1 MSIRP
6 PRKFRFS
13 APGLV
18 FGFLLGILAGPTAHA
33 EIAGGV
39 LCSADEPCNARGIYT
54 RASAGPTKSDAI
66 RVNPAAVP
74 VEKITG
80 IETIYYDSSFDFA
93 LVKGLGRVGAA
104 ISPSNNEETFFG
116 APAVETDQQFAERMR
131 ERGKYETKKYTLAAA
146 VNLFSTRGR
155 GLLRTSANLGVMAR
169 YYTATSHITPGA
181 GLQFSTGPFLFG
193 GAVYQD
199 ERQLLPDDPAQDP
212 SGRPSD
218 QSMVSTYS
226 ATLNLESFMLD
237 YSVTETRTVQPAKV
251 SVATLTGFWGKRTIL
266 TLARR
271 ALTSERP
278 AYRFSSESLDYTRQN
293 VEWFGGGQYRLAPFL
308 VLGLYYNY
316 YLVREASVSAII
328 FF

>member
-1 MSIRP
+1 MSA
-6 PRKFRFS
+6 S
-13 APGLV
+13 LLTVVGL
-18 FGFLLGILAGPTAHA
+18 FFAQNLRA

-39 LCSADEPCNARGIYT
+39 LCSSSDPCNAKGIYT
-54 RASAGPTKSDAI
+54 KASAGPTKSDAI

-80 IETIYYDSSFDFA
+80 IETIYYDNDFDFA

-116 APAVETDQQFAERMR
+116 APAVETDQQFEDRMR
-131 ERGKYETKKYTLAAA
+131 ERGKYETNKYTIAAA

-199 ERQLLPDDPAQDP
+199 ERRVPTDDPTVDP
-212 SGRPSD
+212 KSQPSV
-218 QSMVSTYS
+218 QSAVSTYS
-226 ATLNLESFMLD
+226 ATLNLESFMID
-237 YSVTETRTVQPAKV
+237 YSVTETRTTLPAKA
-251 SVATLTGFWGKRTIL
+251 SVATVTGFWGKRTIL

-271 ALTSERP
+271 QLISERP
-278 AYRFSSESLDYTRQN
+278 AYRFSSESLDYDRDK
-293 VEWFGGGQYRLAPFL
+293 VEWFGGGQYRVAPFL